1 MKPPRLRDGDLVGL
15 IGPSGV
21 ADDALLQRCV
31 TNLESFGL
39 RVKPGKHLRA
49 AWGGYAGTIGQRVE
63 DLHAMFADRE
73 VRAVWVARGGS
84 GAGALLPHLDYELV
98 RRNAKI
104 FVGYSDLTALHL
116 AFLARAG
123 LVSFHGPVSSSRFS
137 DFSATFL
144 RTVLMEGGAGRE
156 LLVAEANEAEAVEP
170 GQPPFA
176 AIRPGVA
183 TGALVGGNLSV
194 VASLVGTPYMPATR
208 GGLVFLEDVGE
219 APYRID
225 RMLTQLAQAGITRH
239 AAGVALGVFRKCVP
253 PDNEPSLSLA
263 EVVRTQMEA
272 LPGPSAYG
280 LSIGHIPRQ
289 VTLPLGIRARFD
301 AGARTITL
309 LEPAVAA

>member
-1 MKPPRLRDGDLVGL
+1 M
-15 IGPSGV
+15 
-21 ADDALLQRCV
+21 LQRCV
-31 TNLESFGL
+31 ANLEGLGL

-49 AWGGYAGTIGQRVE
+49 AWGGYAGTIAQRVE

-73 VRAVWVARGGS
+73 VRGIWVARGGS
-84 GAGALLPHLDYELV
+84 GANALLPHLDYGLV
-98 RRNAKI
+98 RRNPKV

-116 AFLARAG
+116 AFLAKAR

-144 RTVLMEGGAGRE
+144 RAVLMEGGAGRE
-156 LLVAEANEAEAVEP
+156 LLVAEANEADATEP

-183 TGALVGGNLSV
+183 TGRLLGGNLSV
-194 VASLVGTPYMPATR
+194 VASLVGTPYMPAAR
-208 GGLVFLEDVGE
+208 DALVFLEDVGE

-225 RMLTQLAQAGITRH
+225 RMLTQLAQAGITSQ

-253 PDNEPSLSLA
+253 PDDEPSLTLA
-263 EVVRTQMEA
+263 EVIRTQMEA

-289 VTLPLGIRARFD
+289 ITLPLGIRARFD
-301 AGARTITL
+301 ATARTITL
-309 LEPAVAA
+309 LESAVAG